1 MPTPT
6 PSPPHPDGQAGD
18 YQLAEARYTFTEY
31 PGRGAAPRILPVV
44 VRIPAVAAAA
54 APQGGF
60 PLIVFAPGYRQCDA
74 VYSSLLSQ
82 WASAGYVVAAV
93 EFPRTN
99 CHVAAPDESDLPN
112 QPADMAFVIRRL
124 VALASAPGSRLTGL
138 IAPSRVAVAGHSDGG
153 DTVAAMA
160 AASCCRDRSLRA
172 VLVLS
177 GAEWAPGT
185 GSWFTAPSP
194 PMLFVQGTADTWN
207 PPATSLQLY
216 QDDRRGT
223 RYYLELFGA
232 NHFTPYQGTSAPEPI
247 VERVTLGFLDHYL
260 AGQPGGVAVMRRAGR
275 VPGVAELVSGGRTP

>member
-1 MPTPT
+1 M
-6 PSPPHPDGQAGD
+6 
-18 YQLAEARYTFTEY
+18 
-31 PGRGAAPRILPVV
+31 PVV
-44 VRIPAVAAAA
+44 VRIPVVAAAA

-124 VALASAPGSRLTGL
+124 VALASTPGGRLTGL

-194 PMLFVQGTADTWN
+194 PMLFIQGTADTWN
-207 PPATSLQLY
+207 PPATSMQLY
-216 QDDRRGT
+216 QADRRGT

-260 AGQPGGVAVMRRAGR
+260 AGQQGGVAVMRRAGH